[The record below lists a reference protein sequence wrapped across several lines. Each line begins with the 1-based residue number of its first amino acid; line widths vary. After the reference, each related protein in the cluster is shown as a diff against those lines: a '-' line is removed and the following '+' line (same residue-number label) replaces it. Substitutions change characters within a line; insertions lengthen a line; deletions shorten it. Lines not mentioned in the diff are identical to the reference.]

1 MDNYANV
8 RVENLLE
15 TLRHAGVQDEVAI
28 QEFITRHNIIDSR
41 DWIRTYTDIIRSEIE
56 RSEIREATQQQVRDV
71 NLLTLTDTEL
81 TLENNL
87 RQEFY
92 KTYAKYSEVCGR
104 TGQAIEPIPDEF
116 LCPLSY
122 DFMVNPV
129 YEDGADFRRTYERSN
144 IYKAIS
150 QQLTIK
156 PRDQPTDPFTRQ
168 PIYVT
173 RLRYDTELIRQMDAF
188 KRKINDVIN
197 DYMRTNPNARFQ
209 PFDALAS
216 GKKYRKIIMSIKRR
230 QIRQR
235 KSRQTRQ
242 RRQATIG
249 KTSKK
254 QYTKRHY

>member
-1 MDNYANV
+1 MDFYANV

-15 TLRHAGVQDEVAI
+15 TLRHAGVQDEVAR
-28 QEFITRHNIIDSR
+28 QEYIIRHNIIDSR
-41 DWIRTYTDIIRSEIE
+41 DWIRTYTDIIRTDTE
-56 RSEIREATQQQVRDV
+56 RREATQQQVRDV
-71 NLLTLTDTEL
+71 NLSTLTDIEL
-81 TLENNL
+81 TSERNL
-87 RQEFY
+87 RQKFY

-122 DFMVNPV
+122 EFMVNPV
-129 YEDGADFRRTYERSN
+129 YEDGADFKRTYERSN

-156 PRDQPTDPFTRQ
+156 PRDQPRDPFTRQ

-173 RLRYDTELIRQMDAF
+173 RLRYDTQLIGQMDAF
-188 KRKINDVIN
+188 NRKMFDVIN
-197 DYMRTNPNARFQ
+197 DYMRTNPNARFE

-216 GKKYRKIIMSIKRR
+216 GKQYRKIR
-230 QIRQR
+230 QTKQR
-235 KSRQTRQ
+235 KARQTRQTRQ
-242 RRQATIG
+242 RGQATIG
-249 KTSKK
+249 KKSKK